1 MTDVSDEDSREVDAK
16 LGIVSSHERRL
27 NVHAQRIRALED
39 FRLLHQQT
47 EKAMKESLEG
57 INKHLARQDNA
68 LETIEKKLSKW
79 GGAITVVIAI
89 PAAIITIVEVLR
101 LLKVN

>member
-1 MTDVSDEDSREVDAK
+1 MAGDELDESSEVGGG
-16 LGIVSSHERRL
+16 LNIVGSHEKRL
-27 NVHAQRIRALED
+27 NVHAQRLRALED

-47 EKAMKESLEG
+47 ERAMKESLEN
-57 INKHLARQDNA
+57 INKHLAKQDGS
-68 LETIEKKLSKW
+68 LDTIEKKMSKW

-101 LLKVN
+101 LLKV